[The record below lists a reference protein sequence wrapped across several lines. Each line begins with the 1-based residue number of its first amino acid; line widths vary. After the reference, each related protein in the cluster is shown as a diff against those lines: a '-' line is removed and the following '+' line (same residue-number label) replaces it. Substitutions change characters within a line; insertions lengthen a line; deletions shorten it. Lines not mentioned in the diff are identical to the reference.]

1 MRLLVAAT
9 LDALAVSSHGSETAD
24 PYSVAFASGAPPV
37 YAIHP

>member
-9 LDALAVSSHGSETAD
+9 LCALAVSSHGSETPG
-24 PYSVAFASGAPPV
+24 PYSAAFASGELPV